1 MSTTKTNS
9 AKVVFL
15 DLIITIREQLKV
27 KRAQQF
33 LAVEHLIPT

>member
-15 DLIITIREQLKV
+15 DLIMTLFDKLKV
-27 KRAQQF
+27 IRAQQF